1 MWFLNSISKSQANTE
16 QCELNKMC
24 SQGRTLKA
32 AFASTKAEKKRKKNP
47 NKSETRMTAN
57 ILKQD
62 PNTPKV
68 KKNANLI

>member
-1 MWFLNSISKSQANTE
+1 MFSRKNTE
-16 QCELNKMC
+16 SSFCKHE
-24 SQGRTLKA
+24 GG
-32 AFASTKAEKKRKKNP
+32 KKTKKNP

>member
-1 MWFLNSISKSQANTE
+1 
-16 QCELNKMC
+16 MC

-32 AFASTKAEKKRKKNP
+32 AFASTKAEKTTTNP